1 MNSFLILR
9 DVQLVNSNGFHV
21 INPPIIIS
29 GEVGNL
35 NASDTWVQGFWSIV
49 PHIVEAKAELLL
61 ILTKANRLF
70 HLIATISDLIP
81 TDRRVVVS
89 LHLVSAED
97 KECQDEALDDHSS
110 DAAIDCASLR
120 AIFM

>member
-1 MNSFLILR
+1 MDSFLILR
-9 DVQLVNSNGFHV
+9 DAQLVNSNWFLL

-29 GEVGNL
+29 EEVGNI
-35 NASDTWVQGFWSIV
+35 NATDTWVQGFWSIV
-49 PHIVEAKAELLL
+49 PHIVEAKADLLL
-61 ILTKANRLF
+61 ILAKTNRFF

-81 TDRRVVVS
+81 TDRWVVVS
-89 LHLVSAED
+89 LHLISAED

-120 AIFM
+120 VVFM